1 MFVNLVN
8 TDIPFAEYQFSQ
20 DKIDAMK
27 FRLLIENPDMEAC
40 DLTEQEEPDEMYR
53 VFLFRDEDTL
63 FMLVV
68 PIYAILYDRS
78 TEMLRFFDMG
88 AKYPIQW
95 TFNSLLDYLKE
106 AYQKHPN
113 NPITGQTVFPQEES
127 YWAQIIE
134 TLREDITDE
143 ILSRRIHPSQPDEK
157 AHHYEDDAVP
167 SKMEYGLDLTPEE
180 EDELEYLMTVVMKM
194 VFNYD
199 YSPKNDVYTFV
210 E

>member
-8 TDIPFAEYQFSQ
+8 TEIPFAEYQLTRDQ
-20 DKIDAMK
+20 IDALK
-27 FRLLIENPDMEAC
+27 FRLLWEDEELDVS
-40 DLTEQEEPDEMYR
+40 DLSERQIGGEMNR
-53 VFLFRDEDTL
+53 VFFFRDEDSL

-68 PIYAILYDRS
+68 PIYAILYDRP
-78 TEMLRFFDMG
+78 TEMIRIFDMG
-88 AKYPIQW
+88 AKYPVQW

-106 AYQKHPN
+106 AYQKHPD
-113 NPITGQTVFPQEES
+113 NPITGKTVFPQEES

-143 ILSRRIHPSQPDEK
+143 ILSHRIHPYQPDEK
-157 AHHYEDDAVP
+157 PHHYEDDAVP

-180 EDELEYLMTVVMKM
+180 DDELEYLMTVVMKM

-199 YSPKNDVYTFV
+199 YSPENDVYTFV
-210 E
+210 G

>member
-8 TDIPFAEYQFSQ
+8 TEIPFAEYQLSRDQ
-20 DKIDAMK
+20 IDALK
-27 FRLLIENPDMEAC
+27 FRLLWED
-40 DLTEQEEPDEMYR
+40 EELDVSDFSERQIAGEMNR
-53 VFLFRDEDTL
+53 VFFFRDEDSL
-63 FMLVV
+63 YMLVV
-68 PIYAILYDRS
+68 PINAIFYERP
-78 TEMLRFFDMG
+78 TEMIRFFDMG

-113 NPITGQTVFPQEES
+113 NPITGKSVFPQEEY
-127 YWAQIIE
+127 YWAHIIE

-143 ILSRRIHPSQPDEK
+143 ILSRRIHPSRPDDK
-157 AHHYEDDAVP
+157 THHYEDDAVSP
-167 SKMEYGLDLTPEE
+167 QIEYGLDLTPEE
-180 EDELEYLMTVVMKM
+180 EAEVENCMTAVMKM

-199 YSPKNDVYTFV
+199 YSSENDVYTKV